1 MGWANRI
8 GSGGS
13 AFNSVRDSGPP
24 NDRLTGE
31 SARLYAAPKREQK
44 WNFGAMYLENPME
57 DQRVALDFRN
67 RQWERHGVAPRWVD
81 LEDVG
86 LDQFFTTEAVAS
98 ECYKEMDAF
107 MRSKGEDPAAFQ
119 YIEPSAGAGSFYDLM
134 PKHKRTGID
143 VMPIRGEFIRHDFL
157 TWSPP
162 SDGERNLVVG
172 NPPFGYR
179 AWLAL
184 AFVNH
189 AATFSDYIGMI
200 LPMAFQSDGK
210 GSPKHR
216 VKGMALQSSRILPPD
231 SFVDAMGRPVKVN
244 ALWQIW
250 AKGENTSAH
259 KISCSD
265 WVELFTVDQRKER
278 LCGQTKMDKADW
290 FLQRTFYQEPPDIVK
305 SFSQVRY
312 VCGYGM
318 IIKKAKDEITRY
330 LKQVDWRKYSNLAA
344 HNCRHISMY
353 HIERAL
359 VDGGYANT

>member
-1 MGWANRI
+1 
-8 GSGGS
+8 
-13 AFNSVRDSGPP
+13 
-24 NDRLTGE
+24 
-31 SARLYAAPKREQK
+31 
-44 WNFGAMYLENPME
+44 MYVEHLLSSHTA
-57 DQRVALDFRN
+57 ALDLRN
-67 RQWERHGVAPRWVD
+67 RQWVCNDIAPSWVD
-81 LEDVG
+81 LSEVG
-86 LDQFFTTEAVAS
+86 LDQFFTTPKVAAD
-98 ECYKEMDAF
+98 CYAEMSRF
-107 MRSKGEDPAAFQ
+107 LSGKGEDVSTYN
-119 YIEPSAGAGSFYDLM
+119 YIEPSAGAGVFYDLM
-134 PKHKRTGID
+134 PEGRRTGID
-143 VMPIRGEFIRHDFL
+143 VLPIRKEFVRRDFL
-157 TWSPP
+157 TWTPD
-162 SDGERNLVVG
+162 SDVCNLVIG

-189 AATFSDYIGMI
+189 AAKFADYIGMI

-216 VKGMALQSSRILPPD
+216 VEGMALHASRTLPPD

-259 KISCSD
+259 RASCSD

-278 LCGQTKMDKADW
+278 LCGQAKMGGADW
-290 FLQRTFYQEPPDIVK
+290 FLQRTFYRDPPNLVK

-318 IIKKAKDEITRY
+318 IIKKAKAEITAY
-330 LKQVDWRKYSNLAA
+330 LRQVDWFQYSNLAA

-359 VDGGYANT
+359 VDGGYVNA

>member
-1 MGWANRI
+1 MYVDNLL
-8 GSGGS
+8 S
-13 AFNSVRDSGPP
+13 NQ
-24 NDRLTGE
+24 
-31 SARLYAAPKREQK
+31 AA
-44 WNFGAMYLENPME
+44 
-57 DQRVALDFRN
+57 ALDFRN
-67 RQWERHGVAPRWVD
+67 RQWEENNIAPGWVD
-81 LEDVG
+81 LSEVG
-86 LDQFFTTEAVAS
+86 LDQFFTTPKVAT
-98 ECYKEMDAF
+98 ECY
-107 MRSKGEDPAAFQ
+107 GELLQFLADRGENEGEFN
-119 YIEPSAGAGSFYDLM
+119 YIEPSAGSGVFYDLM
-134 PKHKRTGID
+134 PVGRRTGVD
-143 VMPIRGEFIRHDFL
+143 VLPIRREFERSDFL
-157 TWSPP
+157 TWMPRA
-162 SDGERNLVVG
+162 ERRNLVIG

-189 AATFSDYIGMI
+189 AAKFADYVGMI

-216 VKGMALQSSRILPPD
+216 VEGMALQSSRTLPPN

-259 KISCSD
+259 RVSCSD

-278 LCGQTKMDKADW
+278 LCGQAKMGMADW
-290 FLQRTFYQEPPDIVK
+290 FLQRTFYQEPPSLVK

-312 VCGYGM
+312 VCGYGL
-318 IIKKAKDEITRY
+318 IIKKAKREITRY
-330 LKQVDWRKYSNLAA
+330 LQQTDWRKYSNLAA

>member
-1 MGWANRI
+1 MYAENL
-8 GSGGS
+8 
-13 AFNSVRDSGPP
+13 
-24 NDRLTGE
+24 LT
-31 SARLYAAPKREQK
+31 SHTA
-44 WNFGAMYLENPME
+44 
-57 DQRVALDFRN
+57 ALDFRN
-67 RQWERHGVAPRWVD
+67 RQWTKNAIAPSWVD
-81 LEDVG
+81 LSEVG
-86 LDQFFTTEAVAS
+86 LDQFFTTPNIAAD
-98 ECYKEMDAF
+98 CYAEMIRFLAD
-107 MRSKGEDPAAFQ
+107 RGEDAGSFN
-119 YIEPSAGAGSFYDLM
+119 YIEPSAGSGAFYDLM
-134 PKHKRTGID
+134 PAGRRIGVD
-143 VMPIRGEFIRHDFL
+143 VLPIRKEFVRGDFL
-157 TWSPP
+157 TWKPTPDS
-162 SDGERNLVVG
+162 SQRNLVIG

-189 AATFSDYIGMI
+189 AAKFSDYIGMI

-216 VKGMALQSSRILPPD
+216 VEGMALQASRTLPPD

-259 KISCSD
+259 RASCSD

-278 LCGQTKMDKADW
+278 LCGQAKMGLADW
-290 FLQRTFYQEPPDIVK
+290 FLQRTFYHEPPDLVK

-318 IIKKAKDEITRY
+318 IIKRKKAEITRY
-330 LKQVDWRKYSNLAA
+330 LRQVDWRKYSNLAA

-359 VDGGYANT
+359 VDGGYVNA

>member
-1 MGWANRI
+1 
-8 GSGGS
+8 
-13 AFNSVRDSGPP
+13 
-24 NDRLTGE
+24 
-31 SARLYAAPKREQK
+31 
-44 WNFGAMYLENPME
+44 MYVEHLLSS
-57 DQRVALDFRN
+57 RTAALDFRN
-67 RQWERHGVAPRWVD
+67 RQWVRNDIAPDWVN
-81 LEDVG
+81 LSEVG
-86 LDQFFTTEAVAS
+86 LDQFFTTPKVAAD
-98 ECYKEMDAF
+98 CYADMAKFLAD
-107 MRSKGEDPAAFQ
+107 RKVDTSNYH
-119 YIEPSAGAGSFYDLM
+119 YIEPSAGAGVFYDLM
-134 PKHKRTGID
+134 PQGRRTGVD
-143 VMPIRGEFIRHDFL
+143 VLPIRKEFVRRDFL
-157 TWSPP
+157 TWTPASPK
-162 SDGERNLVVG
+162 GNLVIG

-189 AATFSDYIGMI
+189 AAKFADYIGMI

-216 VKGMALQSSRILPPD
+216 VEGMALQSSRTLPPD
-231 SFVDAMGRPVKVN
+231 SFVDAMGNPVKVN

-259 KISCSD
+259 RVSCSD

-278 LCGQTKMDKADW
+278 LCGQAKMGDADW
-290 FLQRTFYQEPPDIVK
+290 FLQRTFYRDPPTLVK

-318 IIKKAKDEITRY
+318 VIKKAKAEITAY
-330 LKQVDWRKYSNLAA
+330 LKQVDWTKYSNLAA

-359 VDGGYANT
+359 VDGGYGNS